1 MTKQTTHSLALGLG
15 AGLLLGAC
23 QAQAPQAA
31 PREARL
37 DLQTLHAG
45 NLCGTEQASLRPVA
59 DAAALAR
66 IVTPTH
72 ILGATPKAIA
82 VDFSRR
88 SVFQLSMGQQP
99 NTGSGLGVN
108 GASVDAQRL
117 TVNAVWQLPEPG
129 RMYAMMVTQPCVV
142 FSLPRSDY
150 RSARVVDQNGQQR
163 LAVELAK

>member
-1 MTKQTTHSLALGLG
+1 MTQATPHPRALGLG
-15 AGLLLGAC
+15 VCLLLGAC
-23 QAQAPQAA
+23 QAQVPQAP

-66 IVTPTH
+66 IVTPAH
-72 ILGATPKAIA
+72 ILGATPKIIA

-88 SVFQLSMGQQP
+88 SVFHLSMGQQP

-108 GASVDAQRL
+108 AASVDAQRL

-142 FSLPRSDY
+142 FSLPRGDY
-150 RSARVVDQNGQQR
+150 RSARVLDQNGQQR
-163 LAVELAK
+163 LAVELAP

>member
-1 MTKQTTHSLALGLG
+1 MTQTTPTTLALGLG
-15 AGLLLGAC
+15 ACLLLGAC
-23 QAQAPQAA
+23 QAQAPQAP

-37 DLQTLHAG
+37 DLQTLHTG

-66 IVTPTH
+66 IVTPAH

-99 NTGSGLGVN
+99 NTGSALGITA
-108 GASVDAQRL
+108 ASVDAQRL

-142 FSLPRSDY
+142 FSVPRGDY
-150 RSARVVDQNGQQR
+150 RFARVLDQNGQQK

>member
-1 MTKQTTHSLALGLG
+1 MTHTTHTLALGLG
-15 AGLLLGAC
+15 TCLLLGAC
-23 QAQAPQAA
+23 QAQAPQAP
-31 PREARL
+31 PRQAGL
-37 DLQTLHAG
+37 DLQTLHAS
-45 NLCGTEQASLRPVA
+45 NLCGAEQASLRPVA

-66 IVTPTH
+66 IVTPAH
-72 ILGATPKAIA
+72 ILGATPKTIA
-82 VDFSRR
+82 VDFSSR

-108 GASVDAQRL
+108 AASINAQRL

-142 FSLPRSDY
+142 FSLPRGDY
-150 RSARVVDQNGQQR
+150 RSARVIDQHGQQR